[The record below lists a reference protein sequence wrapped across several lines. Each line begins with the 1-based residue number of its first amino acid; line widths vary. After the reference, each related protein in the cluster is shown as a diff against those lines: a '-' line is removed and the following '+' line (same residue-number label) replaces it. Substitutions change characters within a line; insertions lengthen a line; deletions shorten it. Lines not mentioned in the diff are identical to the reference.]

1 MTYRR
6 TAVLLI
12 AALSLSACSSRPREF
27 SPTLAAVPADSAK
40 YAADY
45 QTCRTMVA
53 EGQRS
58 GFGARVA
65 SGGVGVVGGIGLGA
79 ALAGG
84 GGGTMVGAMAA
95 AATAA
100 MMAPVIGIAGA
111 WGVAKRSKNRKEKE
125 VKAATA
131 VCLSELGY
139 TVDSWKV
146 DKHQKRI
153 KPSAAKKA
161 ENP

>member
-1 MTYRR
+1 MKSSQ
-6 TAVLLI
+6 AEALLI
-12 AALSLSACSSRPREF
+12 AAVSLSACSSRPREF
-27 SPTLAAVPADSAK
+27 APTLAAVPADPAK

-65 SGGVGVVGGIGLGA
+65 SGGVGTVAGIGLGA

-111 WGVAKRSKNRKEKE
+111 WGMAKRSKNKKERE
-125 VKAATA
+125 VKEATSL
-131 VCLSELGY
+131 CLSELGY

-146 DKHQKRI
+146 AKDQKRI
-153 KPSAAKKA
+153 KPSGAKAAK
-161 ENP
+161 P

>member
-1 MTYRR
+1 
-6 TAVLLI
+6 VLLI
-12 AALSLSACSSRPREF
+12 AALSLSACSSTPREF
-27 SPTLAAVPADSAK
+27 APTLAAAPADGAK
-40 YAADY
+40 YEADY
-45 QTCRTMVA
+45 LTCRTMVA

-65 SGGVGVVGGIGLGA
+65 QGGIGTVAGIGLGA

-111 WGVAKRSKNRKEKE
+111 WGMAKRSKNRKEKE

-131 VCLSELGY
+131 LCLSELGY
-139 TVDSWKV
+139 SVEGWKV
-146 DKHQKRI
+146 AKDQKRI
-153 KPSAAKKA
+153 KPTPKEAASK
-161 ENP
+161 

>member
-1 MTYRR
+1 MTYSR
-6 TAVLLI
+6 AAALMV

-27 SPTLAAVPADSAK
+27 APTLAVLPADSVK
-40 YAADY
+40 YEADY

-65 SGGVGVVGGIGLGA
+65 SGGVGAAAGIGLGA

-84 GGGTMVGAMAA
+84 GGGTFVGAMAA
-95 AATAA
+95 ATTMAV
-100 MMAPVIGIAGA
+100 MAPVIGIAGA
-111 WGVAKRSKNRKEKE
+111 WGMAKRSKNRKEKE

-131 VCLSELGY
+131 LCLSELGY
-139 TVDSWKV
+139 TVESWKV
-146 DKHQKRI
+146 AKDQKRI
-153 KPSAAKKA
+153 KPPSRKKAAK
-161 ENP
+161 P

>member
-1 MTYRR
+1 MKHRQS
-6 TAVLLI
+6 ALLLI
-12 AALSLSACSSRPREF
+12 AALSLSACSSTPREF
-27 SPTLAAVPADSAK
+27 APSLTAVPADGAK
-40 YAADY
+40 YEADY

-111 WGVAKRSKNRKEKE
+111 WGMAKRSKNRKERE

-131 VCLSELGY
+131 LCLSELGY
-139 TVDSWKV
+139 TVESWKV
-146 DKHQKRI
+146 AKDQKRI
-153 KPSAAKKA
+153 KPAARKEAAAK
-161 ENP
+161 